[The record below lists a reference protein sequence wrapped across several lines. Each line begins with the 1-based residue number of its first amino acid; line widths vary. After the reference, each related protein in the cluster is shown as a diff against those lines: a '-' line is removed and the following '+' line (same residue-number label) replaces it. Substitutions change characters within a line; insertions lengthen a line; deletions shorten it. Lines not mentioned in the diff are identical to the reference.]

1 MSRSTGITDDAL
13 LRKVSNGDEDA
24 FAELYRRW
32 SGNVYRFALHM
43 CGAPPVA
50 EDVMQEVFMQVLRTP
65 AQYDVSRGPFSAF
78 IIGMARNMTLKA
90 LRSGSRFT
98 ALPDSDHDFQAG
110 SSAQPAWGVAAEGIE
125 QQIARR
131 ALISDVRQAILALPP
146 NYREVIVLCELQEMN
161 YDEAAKILD
170 CPIGTVRSRLHRARQ
185 VLAGRIRGHAT
196 AKRPVAVTG
205 AAQTEIEEVQP

>member
-1 MSRSTGITDDAL
+1 MSRCTGITDDAL
-13 LRKVSNGDEDA
+13 LRKVSHGDEDA

-65 AQYDVSRGPFSAF
+65 GQYDATRGPFSAF
-78 IIGMARNMTLKA
+78 VIGMARNMTLKA

-98 ALPDSDHDFQAG
+98 ALPDSEHDFHTDF
-110 SSAQPAWGVAAEGIE
+110 SSQRAWGNIVETVE
-125 QQIARR
+125 QQLTRR
-131 ALISDVRQAILALPP
+131 ALVSDVRRAILALPP
-146 NYREVIVLCELQEMN
+146 SYREVIVLCELQEMN
-161 YDEAAKILD
+161 YEEAAKILA

-185 VLAGRIRGHAT
+185 VLAGRIRGHA
-196 AKRPVAVTG
+196 AARRAVAVPSAAVTG
-205 AAQTEIEEVQP
+205 D